1 MISFFNSH
9 TVDYCRKS
17 APNKRSVKE
26 MAKQGSKEAPM
37 GKEDQQ
43 NPTSR
48 NKFGNEIVG
57 DPATKAPVLKTSA
70 AKTIHRSNR
79 IST

>member
-1 MISFFNSH
+1 MISFFYSH
-9 TVDYCRKS
+9 TVGWCRKS

-26 MAKQGSKEAPM
+26 MAKQGSKEALM

-43 NPTSR
+43 HPTSR

-57 DPATKAPVLKTSA
+57 EA
-70 AKTIHRSNR
+70 H
-79 IST
+79 

>member
-9 TVDYCRKS
+9 TVDWCRKS

-57 DPATKAPVLKTSA
+57 EA
-70 AKTIHRSNR
+70 H
-79 IST
+79 

>member
-1 MISFFNSH
+1 
-9 TVDYCRKS
+9 
-17 APNKRSVKE
+17 

-57 DPATKAPVLKTSA
+57 EA
-70 AKTIHRSNR
+70 H
-79 IST
+79 